1 MERLPRVE
9 LAESR
14 ALGLHIGLEGCSGDG
29 EDSGSDCTTGMIFFF
44 RDIAWLYEGRL
55 ESSGR
60 VWWLVKL
67 AIEVLSSIWSLLL

>member
-1 MERLPRVE
+1 ME

-14 ALGLHIGLEGCSGDG
+14 GLGLDIGLEGCSGDG

-60 VWWLVKL
+60 V
-67 AIEVLSSIWSLLL
+67 